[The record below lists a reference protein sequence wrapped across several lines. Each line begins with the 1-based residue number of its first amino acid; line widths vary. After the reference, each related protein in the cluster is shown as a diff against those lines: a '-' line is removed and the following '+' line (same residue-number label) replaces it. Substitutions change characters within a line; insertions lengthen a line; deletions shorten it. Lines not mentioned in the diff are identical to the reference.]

1 MHWVCQLTHITRN
14 RKRRRSSS
22 HGINDDKKEMVET
35 SDKEDIEGDDE
46 VNEMYFVTQSKKV
59 TIIAF

>member
-1 MHWVCQLTHITRN
+1 MELEE
-14 RKRRRSSS
+14 
-22 HGINDDKKEMVET
+22 INDDKKEMVET